1 VTTAERVFAVTPG
14 AAQIASSKPGEDTG
28 KPGKRRFTLYR
39 FVDFDEKHE
48 KKKCVSRKAFQ
59 EKAFQEKRF
68 NIGPTF
74 DHGYTHSEILP
85 LIIRHF

>member
-1 VTTAERVFAVTPG
+1 VATAERIFAVTPG
-14 AAQIASSKPGEDTG
+14 AAQIASSEPDEDTG

-59 EKAFQEKRF
+59 GKAFREKRF
-68 NIGPTF
+68 QIPR
-74 DHGYTHSEILP
+74 SAILAIAP
-85 LIIRHF
+85 M